1 MNIAE
6 QMKDVLKEEI
16 KAAVLKAGL
25 AEESQIPNVVLETP
39 KDKTHGDYSTNMA
52 MQLARVAKKAPRQ
65 IAEEIVAHFD
75 KGKASIEK
83 LDIAGPGFINFYMN
97 NQYLTKLIPSVL
109 EAGEAYGE
117 TNIGN
122 GERVQVEFV
131 SANPTGDLHL
141 GHARGAAV
149 GDSLCNVLSKA
160 GYDVSREYYINDAGN
175 QINNLALSVEV
186 RYFEALGLEK
196 PMPEDGYRGEDI
208 IAIGKRLAE
217 EYGDRFVNEEESER
231 LAFFREYGLKYE
243 LEKLRKDLENFRVPF
258 DVWYSE
264 TSLYQNGKIDKA
276 LEALREKGHV
286 YEEDGA
292 TWFRSTTFGDD
303 KDRVLIKKDGT
314 YTYLLP
320 DIAYHKDKLDRG
332 FDKLI
337 NVWGADHH
345 GYIPRMKA
353 AIEALG
359 YEKGTLEV
367 EIIQLVHLYKNGEK
381 IKMSK
386 RTGKAVTMRDL
397 IEEVG
402 LDAVRYFF
410 AMRSADTH
418 MDFDLDLAVSTSNE
432 NPVYYAQYAHARI
445 CSMLRQG
452 EEQGLKPAADLD
464 FSHIQSEK
472 EYDLLKTI
480 GGFPEAVAE
489 AAEKRIPHRVTNYIY
504 DLASALH
511 SFYNAEKVID
521 PENEEKSRA
530 RLALMKATQIT
541 LNNALQLIGVSAPG
555 KNVIT
560 IKRTKSSGF
569 VLFL

>member
-264 TSLYQNGKIDKA
+264 TSLYQNGKIDMA
-276 LEALREKGHV
+276 LEALHEKGHV

-381 IKMSK
+381 MKMSK

-530 RLALMKATQIT
+530 RLALMRATQIT
-541 LNNALQLIGVSAPG
+541 LNNALQLIGVSAPE
-555 KNVIT
+555 KM
-560 IKRTKSSGF
+560 
-569 VLFL
+569 

>member
-303 KDRVLIKKDGT
+303 KDRVLIKKDGA

-381 IKMSK
+381 MKMSK

-541 LNNALQLIGVSAPG
+541 LNNALQLIGVSAPE
-555 KNVIT
+555 KM
-560 IKRTKSSGF
+560 
-569 VLFL
+569 